1 MAAPATTRQPSAFK
15 PCTKVTVL
23 THSSIGPVAGT
34 GTIAEVLQAKFGQD
48 YAVRAVSR
56 SRNIGGADKVPS
68 LSVYIAPKGYEFPA
82 ATAAV
87 SGLPRDAVSDVMVFL
102 REQAAKMGLDPNDR
116 TAITNVAS
124 ALAAK
129 VKKA

>member
-1 MAAPATTRQPSAFK
+1 MIEKYYDGLF
-15 PCTKVTVL
+15 
-23 THSSIGPVAGT
+23 
-34 GTIAEVLQAKFGQD
+34 
-48 YAVRAVSR
+48 AVRAVSR
-56 SRNIGGADKVPS
+56 SRNVGSADKTPS